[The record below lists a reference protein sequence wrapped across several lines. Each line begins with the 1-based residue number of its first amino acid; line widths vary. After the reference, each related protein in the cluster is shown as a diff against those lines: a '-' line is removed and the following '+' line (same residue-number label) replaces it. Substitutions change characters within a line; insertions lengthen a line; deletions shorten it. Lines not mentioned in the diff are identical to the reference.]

1 MTNQPRDWDKELANI
16 DRAMAKQ
23 SGSAP
28 PVAPTRP
35 AALPS
40 AASARGGSV
49 ALTWFWVVLGLAL
62 AIALPI
68 WPYEKACGLRLIFFL
83 GAVGITFIVGVLA
96 ALASWAHRRGF
107 AHLLSLI
114 ILGWSS
120 VLAAREVLP
129 RVGYARQS
137 STWMCAAQAPAPR
150 PAGAQPT
157 APQQTAPQ
165 QTAPQPTAPP
175 TQ

>member
-1 MTNQPRDWDKELANI
+1 MTEHPRDWDKELANI
-16 DRAMAKQ
+16 DRVMAKQ

-28 PVAPTRP
+28 SVASTRP

-40 AASARGGSV
+40 TAPALARGRSV

-107 AHLLSLI
+107 AHVLSLI

-129 RVGYARQS
+129 RIRYAKQS
-137 STWMCAAQAPAPR
+137 STWMCAAPPPASQ
-150 PAGAQPT
+150 PAGPQPATPQPT
-157 APQQTAPQ
+157 APQ
-165 QTAPQPTAPP
+165 